1 MISVIDARDSV
12 LNRVQLLGTE
22 RVDIFSALDRVLAE
36 EVFATRNQPPW
47 DNSAMDGYAV
57 RAEDTASAS
66 GASPVVLEIIEHLA
80 AGYRAGK
87 SVGRGQA
94 IHIMTGAPVPDGA
107 DTIIRSEDT
116 EQVDDSHIRVRTSV
130 PEGKDLRRAGE
141 DLTVGD
147 RMLPAGKRIR
157 PAEIGLLASTNRTHV
172 SVYRRPRVAI
182 LSTGDEI
189 VDVDEDISDGKIVDS
204 NSYSLTAL
212 VLEAGAIPI
221 RLGISRDTREELE
234 RNLRAG
240 LAGDVIITS
249 GGVSVGEFDFVKAA
263 LDALGTSMEFWKVAM
278 TPGRPFAFGTIQ
290 DTLAFGLPGNP
301 VATMVTF
308 ELFVRPALLK
318 MSGASRLYRP
328 TVRALLLSDLHK
340 SSGRKQF
347 LRMQLFERDGQLYAT
362 QTGAQGSGILKSMSL
377 ADGLAITHED
387 QTSIRGGEEI
397 EVMLLGGEWNLAGA
411 RCC

>member
-12 LNRVQLLGTE
+12 LNRVQLLSTE
-22 RVDIFSALDRVLAE
+22 RVDILAALDRVLAE

-47 DNSAMDGYAV
+47 DNSAMDGYAI
-57 RAEDTASAS
+57 RAEDTASATES
-66 GASPVVLEIIEHLA
+66 SPVVLEIIEHLP
-80 AGYRAGK
+80 AGYRARNK
-87 SVGRGQA
+87 VGVGEA

-116 EQVDDSHIRVRTSV
+116 ERIGDSHIRIRALV
-130 PEGKDLRRAGE
+130 PSAKDLRRAGE
-141 DLTVGD
+141 DLSIGD
-147 RMLPAGKRIR
+147 LMLPAGKCIR

-172 SVYRRPRVAI
+172 TVYRRPRVAI

-221 RLGISRDTREELE
+221 RLGISRDTSEDLE
-234 RNLRAG
+234 AKLRSG

-249 GGVSVGEFDFVKAA
+249 GGVSVGEFDFVKGA

-290 DTLAFGLPGNP
+290 DSLVFGLPGNP

-318 MSGASRLYRP
+318 MCGYSRLYRP
-328 TVRALLLSDLHK
+328 VVRARLLSDLQK
-340 SSGRKQF
+340 SPGRKQF
-347 LRMQLFERDGQLYAT
+347 LRMQLFERDGQFYAT

-387 QTSIRGGEEI
+387 QTLIRGGEEV
-397 EVMLLGGEWNLAGA
+397 EVMLLGGDWSLTGT
-411 RCC
+411 RSC